1 MTLPNNGYH
10 PPKLSHR
17 KQRKIEKVEL
27 LQNGGFEILSA
38 LTYGPSTTKQLAM
51 RFGIPRARVQYI
63 VDNLIDHGLA
73 YVHEEVQ
80 ERDIV
85 EVYYSATADDFFFA
99 IDEQAPEQ
107 TRVLGTQVL
116 LDSLQRNLLK
126 AVTAAPTDGSG
137 QPRIAVMNLIQCR
150 LSTETAMRFLKELE
164 ALARR
169 FNDAEDKNSNEEY
182 ALSIALYPILDDDDT
197 NRKMP

>member
-10 PPKLSHR
+10 PPRLSHR

-27 LQNGGFEILSA
+27 LQNGGFDILSA
-38 LTYGPSTTKQLAM
+38 LTHGPSTTKQLAM

-80 ERDIV
+80 ERDTV
-85 EVYYSATADDFFFA
+85 EVYYSATADDFFLA
-99 IDEQAPEQ
+99 INEQAPEQ

-116 LDSLQRNLLK
+116 LDSLQKNLLK
-126 AVTAAPTDGSG
+126 AVTTAPREGSE
-137 QPRIAVMNLIQCR
+137 QPRIAVMKLIQGR
-150 LSTETAMRFLKELE
+150 LSSKTAMRFLEELE
-164 ALARR
+164 SLARR
-169 FNDAEDKNSNEEY
+169 FNEAEDKNSDEEY
-182 ALSIALYPILDDDDT
+182 ALSLALYPILDDDAT
-197 NRKMP
+197 YRKMQ